1 LSYPRA
7 LALAAAGARP
17 IGSGLFRSIPRE
29 FSWNSFRKGRK
40 IRSQGWNQSE
50 VFAFSPEFRRETHMQ
65 EYQPQRLLTYGVDWR
80 ALLSWT
86 IIIVAFS
93 LLSLAS
99 VVLLP

>member
-1 LSYPRA
+1 MRVK
-7 LALAAAGARP
+7 
-17 IGSGLFRSIPRE
+17 
-29 FSWNSFRKGRK
+29 NSLV
-40 IRSQGWNQSE
+40 GWNQSE
-50 VFAFSPEFRRETHMQ
+50 VVAFPVELGGSPRMQ
-65 EYQPQRLLTYGVDWR
+65 EYEAQRLLTYGVDWR